1 MKDFLNTL
9 LPKIQKMRD
18 ENAACAQ
25 DIFLSDGTLVYSKA
39 QGLES
44 VAMYDS
50 LIETINCQV
59 GIVVADPKYPSSCCA
74 PQSCDQIK
82 Q

>member
-25 DIFLSDGTLVYSKA
+25 DMFLSDGTLVYSKA
-39 QGLES
+39 QGMKS
-44 VAMYDS
+44 VALYDE
-50 LIETINCQV
+50 LLETITRQV
-59 GIVVADPKYPSSCCA
+59 GASGGCPKCP
-74 PQSCDQIK
+74 
-82 Q
+82 